1 MSAEATSVL
10 AQEGGGVEVGV
21 HPQVHLFGL
30 TFNVDTLLST
40 GIAALIVLG
49 FGLYLAVKAS
59 SGVPSGLQLTFETVT
74 ELIEEQVEGQIGIRT
89 APFVVPLAIALFF
102 FILISNLLSILPH
115 AFEHYVR
122 PPTADVNLTFA
133 LAFFVIVLVHI
144 TGIRVRGAKHYFA
157 HFAQPYPFLL
167 PLEII
172 TEIVKPFT
180 LALRLFGNILSGGVM
195 VAVIALMPWW
205 VEWVP
210 TSLWKLFDIFV
221 GVLQA
226 FIFALLTIIY
236 FGFAVG
242 TRGEEAH

>member
-1 MSAEATSVL
+1 MLAAET
-10 AQEGGGVEVGV
+10 VEVGV
-21 HPQVHLFGL
+21 HKELHFLGL
-30 TFNVDTLLST
+30 TFNLDTLIST
-40 GIAALIVLG
+40 ALAAAIVLA
-49 FGLYLAVKAS
+49 FVVYVARKATG
-59 SGVPSGLQLTFETVT
+59 GVPSGLQLTFETVT
-74 ELIEEQVEGQIGIRT
+74 EQIEEQVEDQVGIRT
-89 APFVVPLAIALFF
+89 APFVVPLAISLFF

-115 AFEHYVR
+115 AFETYVR
-122 PPTADVNLTFA
+122 PPTSDVNLTFA
-133 LAFFVIVLVHI
+133 LAFFVIVMVHI
-144 TGIRVRGAKHYFA
+144 TGIRARGAKKYFA
-157 HFAQPYPFLL
+157 HFAHPYPFLV

-205 VEWVP
+205 INWAP
-210 TSLWKLFDIFV
+210 TSLWKLFDLFV

-242 TRGEEAH
+242 SGEDEAH